1 MNPTAQLHGDC
12 PLSGPAGVPPLHWGT
27 SWHTLSMPR
36 VQQPLF
42 PGYPGSYFDI
52 LRHSDHSLETILTM
66 SLIERICTSAGGRF
80 MIAVLTCFDNIAV
93 FIAGNEP
100 FHCLWHMFFFPGF
113 GRCLPGGMRS
123 FGIAFTSF
131 SDAPMSCFFPGPSDP
146 RRCSKMPAEWC
157 DSGVKW
163 IKVCFSQCT
172 STV

>member
-100 FHCLWHMFFFPGF
+100 FHCLWHMFFFQVLVDV
-113 GRCLPGGMRS
+113 CQEV
-123 FGIAFTSF
+123 
-131 SDAPMSCFFPGPSDP
+131 C
-146 RRCSKMPAEWC
+146 
-157 DSGVKW
+157 GV
-163 IKVCFSQCT
+163 SA
-172 STV
+172 